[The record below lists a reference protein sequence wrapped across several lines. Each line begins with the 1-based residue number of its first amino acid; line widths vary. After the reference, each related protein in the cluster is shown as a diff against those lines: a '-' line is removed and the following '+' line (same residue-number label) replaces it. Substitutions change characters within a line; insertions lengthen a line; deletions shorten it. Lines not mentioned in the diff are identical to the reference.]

1 MNAIDLGIDF
11 QMPKNQSSQ
20 IKVMGIGGG
29 GSNAVNYMFEHGIKG
44 VDFVICNTDVQALEA
59 SPVPIK
65 IQLGVDLTEG
75 LGAGSNP
82 DVGRGAAEESA
93 DRITELLDANT
104 KMLFITAGMGGGTG
118 TGAAPVIAEIAKDK
132 GILTVGVVTIPFSTE
147 GGNRRQYADEG
158 IDQLKKYVDT
168 LLVINNEKLIE
179 VYGDLTFT
187 SAFAKANEV
196 LNTATKGIAEVI
208 SQHLLVNIDLNDA
221 RKVLE
226 NSGTAVM
233 GQAKVE
239 GENRAVEAVMEALD
253 SPLLNDNDITGA
265 QQVLLKIVTG
275 DGDGEIKMSE
285 LSKIKNKIQEAAGRD
300 VNIIEGIGIDTNLG
314 MAISVTVIATGFEE
328 RKKPKIQTT
337 VSLDD
342 IYEDSLEN
350 INSENLDNDNS
361 QSLQQTLHLEDDL
374 DINFSE
380 KNVLLDNEN
389 KVNLNDNKTESNSE
403 KIVFEL
409 ETENSEVNFKVE
421 NAAEVIGSIML
432 DEDTSNLGNE
442 IELVTEN
449 NINEGLPISN
459 YKSDLDTNEENAEE
473 PTLNNLDAIKLNSE
487 VMKVESRERE
497 SRLRSISMQLRT
509 PSGLTSLEDIP
520 AYKRNNIEISDS
532 PHSSESEIS
541 SYTLTK
547 GDNDSAELKN
557 NNSFLHDNVDWLL
570 LLIVLLIKKPA
581 NLAGF
586 FIFHCISYIIPGI
599 PPPPICG
606 IAGVSSLISEI
617 THSVVSN
624 IPATDAAFSRATL
637 TTLAGSITPALYR
650 FS

>member
-1 MNAIDLGIDF
+1 MNSIESGIDF

-44 VDFVICNTDVQALEA
+44 VDFVICNTDAQALEA
-59 SPVPIK
+59 SPVPNK
-65 IQLGVDLTEG
+65 IQLGIDLTEG

-93 DRITELLDANT
+93 ERITELLDANT

-147 GGNRRQYADEG
+147 GGNRRQYAEEG
-158 IDQLKKYVDT
+158 IDQLKNYVDT

-239 GENRAVEAVMEALD
+239 GENRAIEAVIEALD

-275 DGDGEIKMSE
+275 DGEGEIKMSE

-300 VNIIEGIGIDTNLG
+300 VNIIEGIGIDTDLG
-314 MAISVTVIATGFEE
+314 MSISVTVIATGFEK
-328 RKKPKIQTT
+328 RKKPKTPTT
-337 VSLDD
+337 ISLNSVESNTITDNIDVGIESQNVSNH
-342 IYEDSLEN
+342 I
-350 INSENLDNDNS
+350 
-361 QSLQQTLHLEDDL
+361 QQTLYLDDEINDEVDNIQSKKKL
-374 DINFSE
+374 DKVKSIDKTEADSVSE
-380 KNVLLDNEN
+380 KIIF
-389 KVNLNDNKTESNSE
+389 NLNDVSDNNKQLDETAEEVIESIILEKKPDITGS
-403 KIVFEL
+403 KIVL
-409 ETENSEVNFKVE
+409 D
-421 NAAEVIGSIML
+421 L
-432 DEDTSNLGNE
+432 DEE
-442 IELVTEN
+442 I
-449 NINEGLPISN
+449 
-459 YKSDLDTNEENAEE
+459 KEES
-473 PTLNNLDAIKLNSE
+473 TLNTFEGAKLNTDAL
-487 VMKVESRERE
+487 KIESRERE

-520 AYKRNNIEISDS
+520 AYKRNNIDISEI
-532 PHSSESEIS
+532 PHSSESEVS
-541 SYTLTK
+541 SFTLTN
-547 GDNDSAELKN
+547 GENNITELKQN
-557 NNSFLHDNVDWLL
+557 NTFLHDNVD
-570 LLIVLLIKKPA
+570 
-581 NLAGF
+581 
-586 FIFHCISYIIPGI
+586 
-599 PPPPICG
+599 
-606 IAGVSSLISEI
+606 
-617 THSVVSN
+617 
-624 IPATDAAFSRATL
+624 
-637 TTLAGSITPALYR
+637 
-650 FS
+650 

>member
-1 MNAIDLGIDF
+1 MNSRELGIDF

-44 VDFVICNTDVQALEA
+44 VDFVICNTDAQALEA
-59 SPVPIK
+59 SPVPNK
-65 IQLGVDLTEG
+65 IQLGIDLTEG

-93 DRITELLDANT
+93 ERITELLDANT

-147 GGNRRQYADEG
+147 GGNRRQYAEEG
-158 IDQLKKYVDT
+158 IDQLKNYVDT

-239 GENRAVEAVMEALD
+239 GENRAIEAVIEALD

-275 DGDGEIKMSE
+275 DGEGEIKMSE

-300 VNIIEGIGIDTNLG
+300 VNIIEGIGIDTDLG
-314 MAISVTVIATGFEE
+314 MSISVTVIATGFEK
-328 RKKPKIQTT
+328 RKKPKTPTT
-337 VSLDD
+337 ISLNSVESNTITDNIDVGIESQNVSNH
-342 IYEDSLEN
+342 I
-350 INSENLDNDNS
+350 
-361 QSLQQTLHLEDDL
+361 QQTLYLDDEINDEVDNIQSKKKL
-374 DINFSE
+374 DKVESIDKTEADSVSE
-380 KNVLLDNEN
+380 KIIF
-389 KVNLNDNKTESNSE
+389 NLNDVSDNNKQLDETAEEVIESIILEKKPDITGS
-403 KIVFEL
+403 KIVL
-409 ETENSEVNFKVE
+409 D
-421 NAAEVIGSIML
+421 L
-432 DEDTSNLGNE
+432 DEE
-442 IELVTEN
+442 I
-449 NINEGLPISN
+449 
-459 YKSDLDTNEENAEE
+459 KEES
-473 PTLNNLDAIKLNSE
+473 TLNTFEGAKLNTDAL
-487 VMKVESRERE
+487 KIESRERE

-520 AYKRNNIEISDS
+520 AYKRNNIDISET
-532 PHSSESEIS
+532 PHSSESEVS
-541 SYTLTK
+541 SFTLTN
-547 GDNDSAELKN
+547 GENNITELKQN
-557 NNSFLHDNVDWLL
+557 NTFLHDNVD
-570 LLIVLLIKKPA
+570 
-581 NLAGF
+581 
-586 FIFHCISYIIPGI
+586 
-599 PPPPICG
+599 
-606 IAGVSSLISEI
+606 
-617 THSVVSN
+617 
-624 IPATDAAFSRATL
+624 
-637 TTLAGSITPALYR
+637 
-650 FS
+650 